1 MFFIY
6 TILQQPLRGTSMP
19 DGTKERDQSF
29 KTISLSKYYIMLSM
43 CYLIFYSWPDGHG
56 NTCKQYSSAIVFCTH
71 RL

>member
-19 DGTKERDQSF
+19 DGTKERGQSF

-43 CYLIFYSWPDGHG
+43 CYLIFYS
-56 NTCKQYSSAIVFCTH
+56 
-71 RL
+71 